1 MSLGL
6 RAVLAAVLSLAVF
19 GVPPAMAAGEFTD
32 SAGRIVV
39 IPERVGR
46 VLPADPAAEV
56 LVYVLAP
63 QKLAGWAQLPRG
75 PAPKSR
81 RLPLVG
87 GLLGDNPATAA
98 AIVSRAHPDLIIE
111 SGTATPARAA
121 FADQVSQ
128 ATGVPYIIIDN
139 SFDRTP
145 TVLRSVGRVLGVGD
159 RGDDLAGSAEHAINA
174 IRGRLL
180 IQSPNQRPKVYFARG
195 PNGLQTGEPGSG
207 AGASI
212 EAAGAINVARSLG
225 TGAQVAVTPQQI
237 RDWNPDII
245 IAEDR
250 SFYGAVLRNPAWR
263 NVAAVRQKKV
273 FLEPGEPFRWI
284 DSPPGI
290 NRLIGLY
297 WLSQLFYP
305 SNSQDDLRS
314 LMSDFYDK
322 FYGIKLTDAQIEAI
336 AKTAGI
342 PASDTPHLA
351 ALPPIGSGGNAA
363 PIPDINT
370 GVPGAVNEPGRRG
383 FLPSPTAPMPT
394 TPSYNMPK

>member
-6 RAVLAAVLSLAVF
+6 RAVLAAALSLVVF
-19 GVPPAMAAGEFTD
+19 GALPAVAAGEFTD

-39 IPERVGR
+39 IPDHVGR
-46 VLPADPAAEV
+46 VLPADPTAEV
-56 LVYVLAP
+56 LVYVLSP

-75 PAPKSR
+75 PMPKSVR
-81 RLPLVG
+81 HQVMGPLTG
-87 GLLGDNPATAA
+87 NPAAAA
-98 AIVSRAHPDLIIE
+98 AIVSRVHPDLIID
-111 SGTATPARAA
+111 SGTATPERAA
-121 FADQVSQ
+121 FADQISQ

-145 TVLRSVGRVLGVGD
+145 TVLRTVGRVLGVAD

-180 IQSPNQRPKVYFARG
+180 IQPSTQRPRVYFARG

-207 AGASI
+207 AAASI
-212 EAAGAINVARSLG
+212 DAAGAINVAGPLG
-225 TGAQVAVTPQQI
+225 TGEQVNVTPQQI
-237 RDWNPDII
+237 RSWNPDII
-245 IAEDR
+245 IVEDR
-250 SFYGAVLRNPAWR
+250 AFYAAMQRNPAWR
-263 NVAAVRQKKV
+263 NLTAMRNKKV
-273 FLEPGEPFRWI
+273 FLEPSEPFGWI
-284 DSPPGI
+284 DAPPGI

-305 SNSQDDLRS
+305 GDSQDDLRS
-314 LMSDFYDK
+314 LMTDFYDK

-342 PASDTPHLA
+342 PQSDTPHLA
-351 ALPPIGSGGNAA
+351 GLQPLGSGNPE
-363 PIPDINT
+363 PIPDTNPGI
-370 GVPGAVNEPGRRG
+370 PGAVNEPGRRG
-383 FLPSPTAPMPT
+383 FLPNPMAPLPT